1 MNPLKSFLFP
11 VPGYRGGEHGNR
23 GTRNTFPS
31 TNFGSTR
38 VPGTFREHSGTR
50 MTKRKPYRVQARPA
64 QWDNADGTSS
74 DLVKL
79 YGGNRGSI
87 ALDYSEIP
95 RLIAELATLL
105 DKQPSRKEQEQ

>member
-1 MNPLKSFLFP
+1 MTHNET
-11 VPGYRGGEHGNR
+11 GGR
-23 GTRNTFPS
+23 
-31 TNFGSTR
+31 
-38 VPGTFREHSGTR
+38 
-50 MTKRKPYRVQARPA
+50 KRKPYRVQARPA
-64 QWDNADGTSS
+64 EWGNADGTSS

-105 DKQPSRKEQEQ
+105 DKQPTLRKEADQ